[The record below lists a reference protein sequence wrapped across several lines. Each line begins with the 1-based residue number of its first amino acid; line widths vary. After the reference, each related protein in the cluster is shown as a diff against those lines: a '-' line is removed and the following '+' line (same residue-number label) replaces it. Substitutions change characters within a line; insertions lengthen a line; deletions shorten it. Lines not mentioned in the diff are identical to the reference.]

1 MKRREFL
8 LSAAAVAAL
17 PGEGVIWTVRGAIK
31 PNELGL
37 CLPHEHL
44 FSMFGADAA
53 EKYDYDVPKL
63 MGEVMRYVSS
73 VKYLGCA
80 SIADATTAWFGRE
93 VAILRR
99 ISGATG
105 VHVLTNTGYYGAAN
119 DRYIP
124 KHAYEESAKQI
135 AARWVK
141 EAIEGIDGTGI
152 RPGFLKLG
160 VDSGPLSEID
170 RKLFE
175 AACLAHRET
184 GLLITVHTSDATEAA
199 GKQLEILKAHGIASD
214 AWVWI
219 HANNCKDDGAL
230 KSAAEAGAW
239 LSFDGIAPE
248 NIERH
253 IQLISMMK
261 SMGRLGQ
268 VHLSHDG
275 NSFRAGGRPM
285 KPYSALFTH
294 FMPAMRDAGFTAAE
308 VRKMTVENP
317 ARAFALKRR
326 LI

>member
-8 LSAAAVAAL
+8 LSAAVAAL
-17 PGEGVIWTVRGAIK
+17 PGEGEILTVRGAIK
-31 PNELGL
+31 PKDLGL

-53 EKYDYDVPKL
+53 EKYDYDTSKL

-80 SIADATTAWFGRE
+80 SIADATTAWFGRD
-93 VAILRR
+93 VRMLRR

-105 VHVLTNTGYYGAAN
+105 VHVLTNTGYYGSAN
-119 DRYIP
+119 DRYVP
-124 KHAYEESAKQI
+124 KQAYEESSEQI
-135 AARWVK
+135 ASRWEK
-141 EAIEGIDGTGI
+141 EAREGIDGTDI

-160 VDSGPLSEID
+160 VDAGPLSAID

-199 GKQLEILKAHGIASD
+199 GKQLEILKAHGIASN

-219 HANNCKDDGAL
+219 HANNCKDDVAL
-230 KSAAEAGAW
+230 KSAAQAGAW

-248 NIERH
+248 SIERH

-268 VHLSHDG
+268 VLLSHDG

-294 FMPAMRDAGFTAAE
+294 FMPAMKDAGFSTAE
-308 VRKMTVENP
+308 VRKMTVDNP
-317 ARAFALKRR
+317 ARALTVKRR
-326 LI
+326 LV